1 MNSNPKRL
9 YSLDVLRG
17 FDMFWIMGAE
27 EVVHQ
32 LAETSSS
39 PITTSMASV
48 FKHSEWHGFTPYDLI
63 FPLFLFIAGVAAP
76 FSIVKD
82 LQHGVNR
89 RTLALRAL
97 KRGGI
102 LVFLGIIYNLH
113 GFKIIPFS
121 EIRYASVLGHIGIA
135 WALATIIFIYV
146 SRWQQIIYIII
157 SILVA
162 YWALLFFG
170 HAPNYLAG
178 DLTKEGNIVSYFDR
192 LFMPG
197 RLHNIIHDPEGL
209 LSKIPAVST
218 ALLGIGTGLLLK
230 TEILNPFQKIKRML
244 IIGFGLLILG
254 LLWNLILPINKNLW
268 TSSFFC
274 ITGGLSSILMA
285 TFYYLVDVK
294 QFNGKL
300 AFFFAV
306 IGVNSIL
313 IYMSDHFIDWE
324 FSSKAVFGWLN
335 AFVSEHY
342 EGLIL
347 VIGILVLKWLFLWF
361 LNKKKIYLRV

>member
-27 EVVHQ
+27 DVIHQ
-32 LAETSSS
+32 LSETNPS
-39 PITTSMASV
+39 PITSGMASV
-48 FKHSEWHGFTPYDLI
+48 FTHSAWHGFTPYDLI

-76 FSIVKD
+76 FSIGRD

-113 GFKIIPFS
+113 GFQIVPFA
-121 EIRYASVLGHIGIA
+121 EIRFASVLGHIGIA

-146 SRWQQIIYIII
+146 NRWQQIIYIII
-157 SILVA
+157 AILLA

-170 HAPNYLAG
+170 HAPNFPAG
-178 DLTKEGNIVSYFDR
+178 NLTKEGNIVSYFDR
-192 LFMPG
+192 LYLPG
-197 RLHNIIHDPEGL
+197 KLHNAIHDPEGL
-209 LSKIPAVST
+209 LSKIPAVAT

-230 TEILNPFQKIKRML
+230 TEVLTPIQKIKRML
-244 IIGFGLLILG
+244 IIGFGLLALG
-254 LLWNLILPINKNLW
+254 MIWNFVLPINKNLW

-285 TFYYLVDVK
+285 TFYYIVDLR
-294 QFNGKL
+294 QMNGIL
-300 AFFFAV
+300 AFFFSV

-313 IYMSDHFIDWE
+313 IYLSDRFINWE

-335 AFVSEHY
+335 SLVSEHY
-342 EGLIL
+342 GSLII